1 MARWRPVKCLKQ
13 STLLVSKDITIPFIS
28 RHTRARTSRTL
39 YNFCVHYCHKNAP
52 RVERQEGNSF
62 YRLTLTYS
70 TKKNQRDG
78 ACSVQGETRN
88 AYKILIGKMKA
99 RKNLGDREYVRG

>member
-13 STLLVSKDITIPFIS
+13 STLFESKDITIPFIS

-39 YNFCVHYCHKNAP
+39 YDFCVHYCHKNAP

-62 YRLTLTYS
+62 YRMRGMELVAGRERREMHTKFLTE
-70 TKKNQRDG
+70 N
-78 ACSVQGETRN
+78 
-88 AYKILIGKMKA
+88 
-99 RKNLGDREYVRG
+99 